1 MSYNEF
7 KRRSFSKKQREA
19 FIAKHDRICHWCLK
33 RIEEGEGWDI
43 EHIIARELM
52 GGKEADSDA
61 NLAPIHRLVCHPAKT
76 ALDKRMITKSNHVR
90 AKHNTDG
97 TPSKVRAKIPRPA
110 NGGWSKGKTIWAKRK
125 FGA

>member
-19 FIAKHDRICHWCLK
+19 FIAKHERICHWCLK

-52 GGKEADSDA
+52 GGKEADADA

-76 ALDKRMITKSNHVR
+76 AMDKRMITKSNHVR

-97 TPSKVRAKIPRPA
+97 TPSKVRTKVPQRKNAWPAKGTVKFQKKPR
-110 NGGWSKGKTIWAKRK
+110 
-125 FGA
+125 